1 MNDTLIIYAIKDLV
15 AFYQIIL
22 SHLRCQARAREG
34 GTFLSCNCG
43 TMRKYRSCKLTIEG
57 VVRRYVLFLFFC
69 ECIYACSH
77 LEIMGIFQ
85 GLDKYTQSITPLCAG
100 IVWTIQREEKKNQP

>member
-1 MNDTLIIYAIKDLV
+1 MSKGGRNLSVLQLRYYAQIPQLQAYDRRCSKTLCLIFV
-15 AFYQIIL
+15 
-22 SHLRCQARAREG
+22 
-34 GTFLSCNCG
+34 
-43 TMRKYRSCKLTIEG
+43 
-57 VVRRYVLFLFFC
+57 FC